1 MKETEQAL
9 ATLASELD
17 HHAALVAARAHANEA
32 LRLAQV
38 QYQAG
43 SYSFLDL
50 LTAQQ
55 ASVEA
60 DQAVAA
66 SEQGLSTDQV
76 AVFQALGGGWENAPK
91 VTPPPIA
98 GRPVQSR

>member
-1 MKETEQAL
+1 M
-9 ATLASELD
+9 
-17 HHAALVAARAHANEA
+17 AARTRANEA

-38 QYQAG
+38 QFQAG
-43 SYSFLDL
+43 SASFLDL

-55 ASVEA
+55 ASIEA

-66 SEQGLSTDQV
+66 SEQTLSTDQV
-76 AVFQALGGGWENAPK
+76 AVFQALGGGWENAPP